1 MLLTLIADALLEVAD
16 LGQGRVLPA
25 GAEEIPEFVERDA
38 ADTANVE

>member
-1 MLLTLIADALLEVAD
+1 MLLTLIDDALLEVVD

-25 GAEEIPEFVERDA
+25 GAEEIAKLVNGDA